1 LQEKFLPVN
10 NDGRFG
16 YAGSEQA
23 GKLLGR
29 GTIYWE
35 DSTTIIASI

>member
-23 GKLLGR
+23 GKLLG